1 VNDSTSGRPPRR
13 RLIIGI
19 IGALLLVAIVLAV
32 GIGIGRD
39 GSGGAS
45 APSASAS
52 PSSAP
57 RAVPVGQTSVC
68 GLPGLDSAGATLI
81 TAPATTWTTVGTM
94 LAPSGTQIGP
104 GTTGNDGLRSCYA
117 HTVTGALFAIAN
129 IWAMGTDP
137 RLNKALLERQTAA
150 GTGRDVALKADIPT
164 SNTGLRAQI
173 AGFKVTSYTGMTA
186 TVDLA
191 FHLNTGELVSLPA
204 PLAWDG
210 RDWKVELADDGS
222 AVFGASSLNSL
233 AGYIPWAGEQ

>member
-1 VNDSTSGRPPRR
+1 VNDTASGRPPRR
-13 RLIIGI
+13 RLIVGVIGV
-19 IGALLLVAIVLAV
+19 LVLVAIVLAV

-45 APSASAS
+45 APSAPAS
-52 PSSAP
+52 PPSAP
-57 RAVPVGQTSVC
+57 RAIPVGQTSVC
-68 GLPGLDSAGATLI
+68 GLPGFDRAGATLAS
-81 TAPATTWTTVGTM
+81 APATTWTTVGTM
-94 LAPSGTQIGP
+94 SAPSAAQTGP
-104 GTTGNDGLRSCYA
+104 GTTSSDGLRSCYA
-117 HTVTGALFAIAN
+117 HTVAGALFAVAN

-137 RLNKALLERQTAA
+137 RLNKPLLEQQTAA
-150 GTGRDVALKADIPT
+150 GTGRDAALKANIPT

-173 AGFKVTSYTGMTA
+173 AGFKVTSYSGTTA

-210 RDWKVELADDGS
+210 RDWKVQLADDGS

-233 AGYIPWAGEQ
+233 AGYIPWAGEE